1 MFVIDPNIQMWVT
14 LAIIGAA
21 LVLYALE
28 RTPIEVT
35 ALGVLGVLLVLFYVF
50 PLLGPDGGNV
60 LDAPRLLEGFANP
73 ALITVLALLVIGQG
87 LVRTGALDRLVQLV
101 FHLGGGSPV
110 RSTVLI
116 LIVALTV
123 SAFLNNIPVVVMFIP
138 VMQAVAERFGRSPS
152 SLMMPL
158 SFAAILGGMTTLIG
172 SSTNLLVSSELVE
185 LGREPF
191 SFFSFTTPGLV
202 MAGAGLAYILLLA
215 PRILPHRASF
225 AGALIGGGRQ
235 FIAQI
240 TIPVGSKLVGE
251 KTRIG
256 FFPSLKDFTIRMIQR
271 REHAFLPPFEDF
283 TLRVG
288 DIVIVA
294 ATRQALTDALS
305 RGLGVLIPGL
315 RDGSDP
321 IAPDSETRSGGRGRK
336 RTRDQV
342 LAEVM
347 VAPGSRMI
355 GQNLEQIGF
364 RQQFHCI
371 VLGIQRRARMIRA
384 RLTEIPLAAGDVLL
398 IQGRRDDVVAL
409 RANRDVVLME
419 WSASDLPTPHY
430 ARRAGLIFLTVAALA
445 AGGLMPIVVAA
456 VAGAAGMIAAGVL
469 NIRQAAA
476 AIDRTIIMTIATA
489 LALGAALQETGGAV
503 FIANNLLGA
512 LSDLGPAIVLSAFFL
527 MVAVLSNALSTK
539 TSAVLFTPIAVSVAG
554 GLGVEPTAFAVA
566 VVFAS
571 NCSFASPIGYQTN
584 LLVMG
589 PGHYRFIDFVRAGSP
604 LLIVIWIAFSLFA
617 PWYYGLS

>member
-1 MFVIDPNIQMWVT
+1 MFVIDPDIQMWMT

-21 LVLYALE
+21 LVIYALE
-28 RTPIEVT
+28 RAPMEVT

-50 PLLGPDGGNV
+50 PLPGPDGANV

-87 LVRTGALDRLVQLV
+87 LVRTGALDHLVRLV
-101 FHLGGGSPV
+101 FRLGGGSPV

-191 SFFSFTTPGLV
+191 SFFSFTIPGLV

-215 PRILPHRASF
+215 PRLLPHRASL

-251 KTRIG
+251 KARIG
-256 FFPSLKDFTIRMIQR
+256 FFPSLQDFTVRMIQR

-294 ATRQALTDALS
+294 ATRQALTDAIS
-305 RGLGVLIPGL
+305 RGLGVLIPDL

-321 IAPDSETRSGGRGRK
+321 IALDSETRSGGRGSK

-430 ARRAGLIFLTVAALA
+430 ARRASLIFLTVAALA

-476 AIDRTIIMTIATA
+476 AIDRTIVMTIATA

-589 PGHYRFIDFVRAGSP
+589 PGRYRFVDFVRAGAP

>member
-1 MFVIDPNIQMWVT
+1 
-14 LAIIGAA
+14 
-21 LVLYALE
+21 
-28 RTPIEVT
+28 
-35 ALGVLGVLLVLFYVF
+35 
-50 PLLGPDGGNV
+50 
-60 LDAPRLLEGFANP
+60 
-73 ALITVLALLVIGQG
+73 
-87 LVRTGALDRLVQLV
+87 
-101 FHLGGGSPV
+101 
-110 RSTVLI
+110 
-116 LIVALTV
+116 
-123 SAFLNNIPVVVMFIP
+123 
-138 VMQAVAERFGRSPS
+138 
-152 SLMMPL
+152 
-158 SFAAILGGMTTLIG
+158 
-172 SSTNLLVSSELVE
+172 
-185 LGREPF
+185 
-191 SFFSFTTPGLV
+191 
-202 MAGAGLAYILLLA
+202 
-215 PRILPHRASF
+215 
-225 AGALIGGGRQ
+225 
-235 FIAQI
+235 
-240 TIPVGSKLVGE
+240 
-251 KTRIG
+251 
-256 FFPSLKDFTIRMIQR
+256 LKDFTIRMIQR

-294 ATRQALTDALS
+294 ATRQALTDAIS
-305 RGLGVLIPGL
+305 RGLGVLIPDL

-321 IAPDSETRSGGRGRK
+321 IALDSETRSGGRGRK

-589 PGHYRFIDFVRAGSP
+589 PGRYRFVDFVRAGSP

>member
-1 MFVIDPNIQMWVT
+1 MFVIDPNIQMWMT

-21 LVLYALE
+21 LVIYALE
-28 RTPIEVT
+28 RTPMEVT

-50 PLLGPDGGNV
+50 PLPGPDGANV

-87 LVRTGALDRLVQLV
+87 LVRTGALDYLVRLV
-101 FHLGGGSPV
+101 FRLGGGSPV
-110 RSTVLI
+110 RSTMLI

-123 SAFLNNIPVVVMFIP
+123 SGFLNNIPVVVMFIP

-152 SLMMPL
+152 TVMMPL

-215 PRILPHRASF
+215 PRLLPHRASL

-251 KTRIG
+251 KARIG
-256 FFPSLKDFTIRMIQR
+256 FFPSLKDFTVRIIQR

-294 ATRQALTDALS
+294 ATRQALTDAIS
-305 RGLGVLIPGL
+305 RGLGVLIPDL

-321 IAPDSETRSGGRGRK
+321 IALDIETRSGGRRK

-355 GQNLEQIGF
+355 GQNLEQISF
-364 RQQFHCI
+364 RYQFHCI

-430 ARRAGLIFLTVAALA
+430 ARQASLIFLTVAALA
-445 AGGLMPIVVAA
+445 ASELVPIVVAA
-456 VAGAAGMIAAGVL
+456 VAGAAGMITTGVL

-503 FIANNLLGA
+503 FIANNLLGV

-589 PGHYRFIDFVRAGSP
+589 PGRYRFVDFVRAGSP
-604 LLIVIWIAFSLFA
+604 LLIVLWIAFSLFA

>member
-1 MFVIDPNIQMWVT
+1 MFVIDPDIQMWMT

-21 LVLYALE
+21 LVIYALE
-28 RTPIEVT
+28 RAPMEVT

-50 PLLGPDGGNV
+50 PLPGPDGANV

-87 LVRTGALDRLVQLV
+87 LVRTGALDHLVRLV
-101 FHLGGGSPV
+101 FRLGGGSPV

-191 SFFSFTTPGLV
+191 SFFSFTIPGLV

-215 PRILPHRASF
+215 PRLLPHRASL

-251 KTRIG
+251 KARIG
-256 FFPSLKDFTIRMIQR
+256 FFPSLKDFTVRMIQR

-294 ATRQALTDALS
+294 ATRQALTDAIS
-305 RGLGVLIPGL
+305 RGLGVLIPDL

-321 IAPDSETRSGGRGRK
+321 IALDSETRSGGRGSK

-430 ARRAGLIFLTVAALA
+430 ARRASLIFLTVAALA

-476 AIDRTIIMTIATA
+476 AIDRTIVMTIATA

-589 PGHYRFIDFVRAGSP
+589 PGRYRFVDFVRAGAP